1 MQGNREL
8 TGRKN
13 ENRSRPC
20 ETVGSRTE
28 NRFKMQRLQ
37 RTAYG
42 TIMLADAAHIREPEA
57 VRKNR
62 RAQHSG
68 EKGCTQMHT
77 FDDVKT

>member
-1 MQGNREL
+1 M
-8 TGRKN
+8 
-13 ENRSRPC
+13 
-20 ETVGSRTE
+20 E

-68 EKGCTQMHT
+68 EKGCTPMHT

>member
-1 MQGNREL
+1 M
-8 TGRKN
+8 
-13 ENRSRPC
+13 
-20 ETVGSRTE
+20 E